1 MKQDKE
7 KKHIGHKE
15 IAEKASDRLYSAAK
29 APWYGYIAFLF
40 IYILASVLITIVSR
54 SNGTMLIN
62 GSRIPL
68 SAFAGVFSSLSNICI
83 IMLVISY
90 GTLGFVTSLVMMLLQ
105 FPVILTSILKHN
117 IVGNIPGIFSNTFS
131 IIVSIAIF
139 VNKKRNEKLRVRMAE
154 QAITDRLTGLP
165 NRFACSELFRELIG
179 SKTKFVVVS
188 IDINNFKNINDTM
201 GFDIGNKVL
210 TGIAMLWK
218 NIAESGA
225 SGTND
230 FVARLSGDEF
240 AIIIRDYKSEK
251 DIETAIKKYESSLS
265 NKLNVDGYDLYITA
279 SFGYAEYPTDADNID
294 NLFTYADAAM
304 TELKRTNSSE
314 HILRYSPDI
323 LKLERT
329 LEIEH
334 KIRTA
339 LEKDNVF
346 FNLQPQYDMEHKLR
360 GFEALAR
367 MKDENGDFI
376 SPGEFIP
383 VAEKVG
389 LVDKLDGAVFRKS
402 SEFFGEL
409 LRKYDL
415 DIILSVNVSVRH
427 LMKKDFIEEIESIL
441 QNSNIPPKNLEI
453 EITESIMIDSV
464 DKALQVI
471 NAIEEMGVQIAIDDF
486 GTGYSSLS
494 YLNRFPANLL
504 KIDKS
509 FIDKMNDND
518 SSKQYVA
525 SIIAIGHIMGFN
537 VISEG
542 VEEDEQISVL
552 KEIGCDYIQGYIW
565 GKPLPEGQAEKLV
578 RDSVAN

>member
-62 GSRIPL
+62 GNRIPL

-294 NLFTYADAAM
+294 NLFTFADAAM
-304 TELKRTNSSE
+304 TELKRANSSE

-427 LMKKDFIEEIESIL
+427 LMKKDFIEEIKSIL

-509 FIDKMNDND
+509 FIDKVNDND

-565 GKPLPEGQAEKLV
+565 GRPLPEEQAEKLV
-578 RDSVAN
+578 RDSLKN

>member
-40 IYILASVLITIVSR
+40 IYILASILITIVSR
-54 SNGTMLIN
+54 SDGTMLIN
-62 GSRIPL
+62 GNRIPL

-90 GTLGFVTSLVMMLLQ
+90 GTLGFVTSLVMLLLQ

-179 SKTKFVVVS
+179 SQTKFVVVS

-294 NLFTYADAAM
+294 NLFTFADAAM
-304 TELKRTNSSE
+304 TELKRANSSE

-427 LMKKDFIEEIESIL
+427 LMKKDFIEEIKSIL

-565 GKPLPEGQAEKLV
+565 GRPLPEEQAEKLV
-578 RDSVAN
+578 RDSLTN

>member
-40 IYILASVLITIVSR
+40 IYILASVLINIVSR
-54 SNGTMLIN
+54 SDGTMLIN
-62 GSRIPL
+62 GNRIPL
-68 SAFAGVFSSLSNICI
+68 SAFVGVFSSLSNICI
-83 IMLVISY
+83 IMLVIAY
-90 GTLGFVTSLVMMLLQ
+90 GTLGFVTSLVMLLLQ

-165 NRFACSELFRELIG
+165 NRFACSELFRKLIG

-201 GFDIGNKVL
+201 GFDIGNKAL

-294 NLFTYADAAM
+294 NLFTFADAAM
-304 TELKRTNSSE
+304 TELKRANSSE

-323 LKLERT
+323 LKLECT

-383 VAEKVG
+383 IAEKVG

-427 LMKKDFIEEIESIL
+427 LMKKDFIEEIKSIL

-509 FIDKMNDND
+509 FIDKVNDND

-565 GKPLPEGQAEKLV
+565 GKPLSEEQTEKLV
-578 RDSVAN
+578 RDSVTN

>member
-54 SNGTMLIN
+54 SDGTMLIN
-62 GSRIPL
+62 GNRIPL

-179 SKTKFVVVS
+179 SQTKFVVVS

-294 NLFTYADAAM
+294 NLFTFADAAM
-304 TELKRTNSSE
+304 TELKRANSSE

-339 LEKDNVF
+339 LEKDNVI

-427 LMKKDFIEEIESIL
+427 LMKKDFIEEIKSIL

-565 GKPLPEGQAEKLV
+565 GRPLPEEQAEKLV
-578 RDSVAN
+578 RDSLTN

>member
-54 SNGTMLIN
+54 SDGTMLIN
-62 GSRIPL
+62 GNRIPL

-179 SKTKFVVVS
+179 SQTKFVVVS

-265 NKLNVDGYDLYITA
+265 NKLYVDGYDLYITA

-294 NLFTYADAAM
+294 NLFTFADAAM
-304 TELKRTNSSE
+304 TELKRANSSE

-346 FNLQPQYDMEHKLR
+346 FNLQPQY
-360 GFEALAR
+360 
-367 MKDENGDFI
+367 
-376 SPGEFIP
+376 
-383 VAEKVG
+383 
-389 LVDKLDGAVFRKS
+389 
-402 SEFFGEL
+402 
-409 LRKYDL
+409 
-415 DIILSVNVSVRH
+415 
-427 LMKKDFIEEIESIL
+427 
-441 QNSNIPPKNLEI
+441 
-453 EITESIMIDSV
+453 
-464 DKALQVI
+464 
-471 NAIEEMGVQIAIDDF
+471 
-486 GTGYSSLS
+486 
-494 YLNRFPANLL
+494 
-504 KIDKS
+504 
-509 FIDKMNDND
+509 
-518 SSKQYVA
+518 
-525 SIIAIGHIMGFN
+525 
-537 VISEG
+537 
-542 VEEDEQISVL
+542 
-552 KEIGCDYIQGYIW
+552 
-565 GKPLPEGQAEKLV
+565 
-578 RDSVAN
+578 

>member
-1 MKQDKE
+1 
-7 KKHIGHKE
+7 
-15 IAEKASDRLYSAAK
+15 
-29 APWYGYIAFLF
+29 
-40 IYILASVLITIVSR
+40 
-54 SNGTMLIN
+54 
-62 GSRIPL
+62 
-68 SAFAGVFSSLSNICI
+68 
-83 IMLVISY
+83 
-90 GTLGFVTSLVMMLLQ
+90 
-105 FPVILTSILKHN
+105 
-117 IVGNIPGIFSNTFS
+117 
-131 IIVSIAIF
+131 IAIF

-179 SKTKFVVVS
+179 SQKKFVVVS

-201 GFDIGNKVL
+201 GFDIGNNVL
-210 TGIAMLWK
+210 VSIAMLWK

-427 LMKKDFIEEIESIL
+427 LMKKDFIEEIKSIL

-565 GKPLPEGQAEKLV
+565 GRPLPEEQAEKLV

>member
-40 IYILASVLITIVSR
+40 IYILASILITIVSR
-54 SNGTMLIN
+54 SDGTMLIN
-62 GSRIPL
+62 GNRIPL

-90 GTLGFVTSLVMMLLQ
+90 GTLGFVTSLVMLLLQ

-179 SKTKFVVVS
+179 SQTKFVVVS

-218 NIAESGA
+218 NIAESGV

-294 NLFTYADAAM
+294 NLFTFADAAM
-304 TELKRTNSSE
+304 TELKRANSSE

-427 LMKKDFIEEIESIL
+427 LMKKDFIEEIKSIL

-565 GKPLPEGQAEKLV
+565 GRPLPEEQAEKLV
-578 RDSVAN
+578 RDSLTN

>member
-1 MKQDKE
+1 MKQDKG

-40 IYILASVLITIVSR
+40 IYILASILITIVSR
-54 SNGTMLIN
+54 SDGTMLIN
-62 GSRIPL
+62 GNRIPL

-83 IMLVISY
+83 IVLVISY
-90 GTLGFVTSLVMMLLQ
+90 GTLGFVTSLVMLLLQ

-179 SKTKFVVVS
+179 SQTKFVVVS

-294 NLFTYADAAM
+294 NLFTFADAAM
-304 TELKRTNSSE
+304 TELKRANSSE

-427 LMKKDFIEEIESIL
+427 LMKKDFIEEIKSIL

-509 FIDKMNDND
+509 FIDKVNDND

-565 GKPLPEGQAEKLV
+565 GRPLPEEQAEKLV
-578 RDSVAN
+578 RDSLTN

>member
-54 SNGTMLIN
+54 SDGTMLIN
-62 GSRIPL
+62 GNRIPL
-68 SAFAGVFSSLSNICI
+68 SAFVGVFSSLSNICI

-179 SKTKFVVVS
+179 SQTKFVVVS

-265 NKLNVDGYDLYITA
+265 NKLYVDGYDLYITA

-294 NLFTYADAAM
+294 NLFTFADAAM
-304 TELKRTNSSE
+304 TELKRANSSE

-427 LMKKDFIEEIESIL
+427 LMKKDFIEEIKSIL

-509 FIDKMNDND
+509 FIDKVNDND

-565 GKPLPEGQAEKLV
+565 GKPLPEEQAEKLV
-578 RDSVAN
+578 RDSLTN

>member
-62 GSRIPL
+62 GNRIPL

-179 SKTKFVVVS
+179 SQTKFVVVS

-294 NLFTYADAAM
+294 NLFTFADAAM
-304 TELKRTNSSE
+304 TELKRANSSE

-427 LMKKDFIEEIESIL
+427 LMKKDFIEEIKSIL

-509 FIDKMNDND
+509 FIDKVNDND

-565 GKPLPEGQAEKLV
+565 GRPLPEEQAEKLV
-578 RDSVAN
+578 RDSLTN

>member
-1 MKQDKE
+1 MKQDKG

-40 IYILASVLITIVSR
+40 IYILASILITIVSR
-54 SNGTMLIN
+54 SDGTMLIN
-62 GSRIPL
+62 GNRIPL

-83 IMLVISY
+83 IVLVISY
-90 GTLGFVTSLVMMLLQ
+90 GTLGFVTSLVMLLLQ

-117 IVGNIPGIFSNTFS
+117 IVGNIPGILSDTFS

-179 SKTKFVVVS
+179 SQTKFVVVS

-265 NKLNVDGYDLYITA
+265 NKLYVDGYDLYITA

-294 NLFTYADAAM
+294 NLFTFADAAM
-304 TELKRTNSSE
+304 TELKRANSSE

-427 LMKKDFIEEIESIL
+427 LMKKDFIEEIKSIL

-509 FIDKMNDND
+509 FIDKVNDND

-565 GKPLPEGQAEKLV
+565 GRPLPEEQAEKLV
-578 RDSVAN
+578 RDSLTN

>member
-179 SKTKFVVVS
+179 SQTKFVVVS

-265 NKLNVDGYDLYITA
+265 NKLYVDGYDLYITA

-294 NLFTYADAAM
+294 NLFTFADAAM
-304 TELKRTNSSE
+304 TELKRANSSE

-427 LMKKDFIEEIESIL
+427 LMKKDFIEEIKSIL

-509 FIDKMNDND
+509 FIDKVNDND

-565 GKPLPEGQAEKLV
+565 GRPLPEEQAEKLV
-578 RDSVAN
+578 RDSLTN

>member
-1 MKQDKE
+1 MKQDKG

-62 GSRIPL
+62 GNRIPL

-409 LRKYDL
+409 LRKYNL

-427 LMKKDFIEEIESIL
+427 LMKKDFIEEIKSIL

-509 FIDKMNDND
+509 FIDKVNDND
-518 SSKQYVA
+518 FSKQYVA

-565 GKPLPEGQAEKLV
+565 GRPLPEEQAEKLV
-578 RDSVAN
+578 RDSLTN

>member
-40 IYILASVLITIVSR
+40 IYILASILITIVSR
-54 SNGTMLIN
+54 SDGTMLIN
-62 GSRIPL
+62 GNRIPL

-218 NIAESGA
+218 NIAESGV

-265 NKLNVDGYDLYITA
+265 NKLYVDGYDLYITA

-294 NLFTYADAAM
+294 NLFTFADAAM
-304 TELKRTNSSE
+304 TELKRANSSE

-427 LMKKDFIEEIESIL
+427 LMKKDFIEEIKSIL

-509 FIDKMNDND
+509 FIDKVNDND

-565 GKPLPEGQAEKLV
+565 GRPLPEEQAEKLV
-578 RDSVAN
+578 RDSLTN

>member
-54 SNGTMLIN
+54 SDGTMLIN
-62 GSRIPL
+62 GNRIPL

-83 IMLVISY
+83 IVLVISY
-90 GTLGFVTSLVMMLLQ
+90 GTLGFVTSLVMLLLQ

-179 SKTKFVVVS
+179 SQTKFVVVS

-294 NLFTYADAAM
+294 NLFTFADAAM
-304 TELKRTNSSE
+304 TELKRANSSE

-427 LMKKDFIEEIESIL
+427 LMKKDFIEEIKSIL

-565 GKPLPEGQAEKLV
+565 GRPLPEEQAEKLV
-578 RDSVAN
+578 RDSLTN

>member
-54 SNGTMLIN
+54 SDGTMLIN
-62 GSRIPL
+62 GNRIPL

-179 SKTKFVVVS
+179 SQTKFVVVS

-240 AIIIRDYKSEK
+240 AIIIRDYQSEK

-265 NKLNVDGYDLYITA
+265 NKLYVDGYDLYITA

-294 NLFTYADAAM
+294 NLFTFADAAM
-304 TELKRTNSSE
+304 TELKRANSSE

-427 LMKKDFIEEIESIL
+427 LMKKDFIEEIKSIL

-565 GKPLPEGQAEKLV
+565 GRPLPEEQAEKLV
-578 RDSVAN
+578 RDSLTN

>member
-1 MKQDKE
+1 MKLIKE
-7 KKHIGHKE
+7 KEHIGHKE
-15 IAEKASDRLYSAAK
+15 IAEKTSDRLYSAAK

-40 IYILASVLITIVSR
+40 MYILASVLITIVSR
-54 SNGTMLIN
+54 SDGTMLIKN
-62 GSRIPL
+62 TKIPV

-83 IMLVISY
+83 IMLVLAY
-90 GTLGFVTSLVMMLLQ
+90 GTLGFVTSIIMLLLQ
-105 FPVILTSILKHN
+105 FPIIITSILKHN
-117 IVGNIPGIFSNTFS
+117 IVGNIPGLFSNSFS
-131 IIVSIAIF
+131 IIVCIAIF
-139 VNKKRNEKLRVRMAE
+139 VNKKRNEKLRISMAE

-165 NRFACSELFRELIG
+165 NRFACSELFRELMS
-179 SKTKFVVVS
+179 SKTNFVVVS

-218 NIAESGA
+218 HIAESGT

-240 AIIIRDYKSEK
+240 AIIIRDYKSDK
-251 DIETAIKKYESSLS
+251 DIENSIRKYESALS
-265 NKLNVDGYDLYITA
+265 NKLYVDGYDLYITA

-294 NLFTYADAAM
+294 NLFTFADAAM
-304 TELKRTNSSE
+304 TELKRANSSE

-367 MKDENGDFI
+367 MKDENGDLV

-389 LVDKLDGAVFRKS
+389 LVDKVDDVVFRKS

-427 LMKKDFIEEIESIL
+427 LMKKDFIEEIKSIL
-441 QNSNIPPKNLEI
+441 KNSNIPPKNLEI
-453 EITESIMIDSV
+453 EITESIIIDSV

-494 YLNRFPANLL
+494 YLNKFPANLL

-565 GKPLPEGQAEKLV
+565 GRPLQKEQAEQLV
-578 RDSVAN
+578 KDSITA

>member
-40 IYILASVLITIVSR
+40 IYILASVLINIVSR
-54 SNGTMLIN
+54 SDGTMLIN
-62 GSRIPL
+62 GNRIPL

-83 IMLVISY
+83 IMLVIAY
-90 GTLGFVTSLVMMLLQ
+90 GTLGFVTSLVMLLLQ

-165 NRFACSELFRELIG
+165 NRFACLELFRKLIG

-201 GFDIGNKVL
+201 GFDIGNKAL

-294 NLFTYADAAM
+294 NLFTFADAAM
-304 TELKRTNSSE
+304 TELKRANSSE

-323 LKLERT
+323 LKLECT

-383 VAEKVG
+383 IAEKVG

-427 LMKKDFIEEIESIL
+427 LMKKDFIEEIKSIL

-509 FIDKMNDND
+509 FIDKVNDND

-565 GKPLPEGQAEKLV
+565 GKPLSEEQTEKLV
-578 RDSVAN
+578 RDSVTN

>member
-1 MKQDKE
+1 MKQNKE

-54 SNGTMLIN
+54 SDGTMLIN
-62 GSRIPL
+62 GNRIPL

-83 IMLVISY
+83 IVLVISY
-90 GTLGFVTSLVMMLLQ
+90 GTLGFVTSLVMLLLQ

-179 SKTKFVVVS
+179 SQTKFVVVS

-265 NKLNVDGYDLYITA
+265 NKLYVDGYDLYITA

-294 NLFTYADAAM
+294 NLFTFADAAM
-304 TELKRTNSSE
+304 TELKRANSSE

-427 LMKKDFIEEIESIL
+427 LMKKDFIEEIKSIL

-565 GKPLPEGQAEKLV
+565 GRPLPEEQAEKLV
-578 RDSVAN
+578 RDSLTN

>member
-54 SNGTMLIN
+54 SDGTMLIN
-62 GSRIPL
+62 GNRIPL

-179 SKTKFVVVS
+179 SQTKFVVVS

-265 NKLNVDGYDLYITA
+265 NKLYVDGYDLYITA

-294 NLFTYADAAM
+294 NLFTFADAAM
-304 TELKRTNSSE
+304 TELKRANSSE

-427 LMKKDFIEEIESIL
+427 LMKKDFIEEINSIL

-509 FIDKMNDND
+509 FIDKVNDND

-565 GKPLPEGQAEKLV
+565 GKPLPEEQAEKLV
-578 RDSVAN
+578 RDSLTN

>member
-15 IAEKASDRLYSAAK
+15 IAEKTSDRLYSAAK

-54 SNGTMLIN
+54 SDGTMLIN
-62 GSRIPL
+62 GNRIPL

-83 IMLVISY
+83 IMLVIAY

-179 SKTKFVVVS
+179 SQTKFVVVS

-294 NLFTYADAAM
+294 NLFTFADAAM
-304 TELKRTNSSE
+304 TELKRANSSE

-427 LMKKDFIEEIESIL
+427 LMKKDFIEEIKSIL

-509 FIDKMNDND
+509 FIDKVNDND

-565 GKPLPEGQAEKLV
+565 GKPLPEEQAEKLV
-578 RDSVAN
+578 RDSLTN

>member
-7 KKHIGHKE
+7 KKHMGHKE

-29 APWYGYIAFLF
+29 APWYGYIAFMF
-40 IYILASVLITIVSR
+40 IYILASALITIVSR
-54 SNGTMLIN
+54 SDETMLIN

-83 IMLVISY
+83 IMLVIAY

-105 FPVILTSILKHN
+105 FPVIFTSILKHN

-179 SKTKFVVVS
+179 SQKKFVVVS

-201 GFDIGNKVL
+201 GFDIGNNVL
-210 TGIAMLWK
+210 VSIAMLWK

>member
-54 SNGTMLIN
+54 SDGTMLIN
-62 GSRIPL
+62 GNRIPL

-179 SKTKFVVVS
+179 SQTKFVVVS

-265 NKLNVDGYDLYITA
+265 NKLYVDGYDLYITA

-294 NLFTYADAAM
+294 NLFTFADAAM
-304 TELKRTNSSE
+304 TELKRANSSE

-427 LMKKDFIEEIESIL
+427 LMKKDFIEEIKSIL

-509 FIDKMNDND
+509 FIDKVNDND

-565 GKPLPEGQAEKLV
+565 GKPLPEEQAEKLV
-578 RDSVAN
+578 RDSLTN

>member
-179 SKTKFVVVS
+179 SQTKFVVVS

-201 GFDIGNKVL
+201 GFDIGNNVL
-210 TGIAMLWK
+210 VSIAMLWK

-427 LMKKDFIEEIESIL
+427 LMKKDFIEEIKSIL

-565 GKPLPEGQAEKLV
+565 GRPLPEEQAEKLV

>member
-1 MKQDKE
+1 MKQDKG

-54 SNGTMLIN
+54 SDGTMLIN
-62 GSRIPL
+62 GNRIPL

-83 IMLVISY
+83 IVLVISY
-90 GTLGFVTSLVMMLLQ
+90 GTLGFVTSLVMLLLQ

-179 SKTKFVVVS
+179 SQTKFVVVS

-294 NLFTYADAAM
+294 NLFTFADAAM
-304 TELKRTNSSE
+304 TELKRANSSE

-427 LMKKDFIEEIESIL
+427 LMKKDFIEEIKSIL

-509 FIDKMNDND
+509 FIDKVNDND

-565 GKPLPEGQAEKLV
+565 GRPLPEEQAEKLV
-578 RDSVAN
+578 RDSLTN

>member
-179 SKTKFVVVS
+179 SQTKFVVVS

-265 NKLNVDGYDLYITA
+265 NKLYVDGYDLYITA

-294 NLFTYADAAM
+294 NLFTFADAAM
-304 TELKRTNSSE
+304 TELKRANSSE

-427 LMKKDFIEEIESIL
+427 LMKKDFIEEIKSIL

-565 GKPLPEGQAEKLV
+565 GKPLPEEQAEKLV
-578 RDSVAN
+578 RDSLTN

>member
-1 MKQDKE
+1 MKQNKE

-54 SNGTMLIN
+54 SDGTMLIN
-62 GSRIPL
+62 GNRIPL

-83 IMLVISY
+83 IVLVISY

-179 SKTKFVVVS
+179 SQTKFVVVS

-294 NLFTYADAAM
+294 NLFTFADAAM
-304 TELKRTNSSE
+304 TELKRANSSE

-427 LMKKDFIEEIESIL
+427 LMKKDFIEEIKSIL

-509 FIDKMNDND
+509 FIDKVNDND

-565 GKPLPEGQAEKLV
+565 GRPLPEEQAEKLV
-578 RDSVAN
+578 RDSLTN